1 MLSNMP
7 VDTQRRFNVYKTTS
21 YRRLIDV
28 ETTSCVY
35 WDVLIFAMKILGKL
49 TAFQLSLRLTAFGI
63 FPWQFKQL
71 QGIEPVCLNL
81 KIQI

>member
-7 VDTQRRFNVYKTTS
+7 ADTQRRFNVYKTTS

-35 WDVLIFAMKILGKL
+35 WDVLIFAMKI
-49 TAFQLSLRLTAFGI
+49 
-63 FPWQFKQL
+63 
-71 QGIEPVCLNL
+71 
-81 KIQI
+81 